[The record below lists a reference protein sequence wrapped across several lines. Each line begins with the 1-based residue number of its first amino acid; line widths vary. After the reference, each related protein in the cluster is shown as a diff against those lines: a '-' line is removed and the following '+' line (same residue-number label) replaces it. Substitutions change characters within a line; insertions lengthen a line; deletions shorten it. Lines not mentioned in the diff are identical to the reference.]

1 MAVPVFK
8 ERMAT
13 ADLAVMMPLKSVA
26 ATLRAD
32 IIARRAR
39 IGIIGLGY
47 VGLPLGTA
55 FAEVGFRVTGFDVD
69 IKRVTALNS
78 GVSHI
83 HDVSS
88 ARVGKLVSDGL
99 FHATAETA
107 QLADSDIVI
116 ICVPTPLTADGQPDL
131 TYVESATDYVARTLR
146 RGQLVILESTTYP
159 GTTREVVLPRLEA
172 TGLRAGRDFFLAFSP
187 ERVDPGNP
195 KFGITNTPKVTGG
208 LDEESTELATLFYR
222 QAVETVVPVSSP
234 ESAEMVKLMENT
246 FRAVNIALANEMAAI
261 CDRLGIDSW
270 EVIDAASTKP
280 FGFMAFYP
288 GPGVGG
294 HCIPLDPIYLA
305 WKMQQLDYHT
315 RFIALASAVNH
326 ERPHYVVSR
335 LAEALQNDG
344 KSLVG
349 ANVLVLGVAYK
360 ADIDDPRESPA
371 LDIIAALADQGAA
384 VSYHDPHIPTVL
396 TGGVHYTSDPLTADR
411 LETADCVLL
420 LTNHRAFDYS
430 FITRH
435 SRLIVDTRNAF
446 KNVAIGDDTTL
457 VRL

>member
-1 MAVPVFK
+1 MAVPVLK
-8 ERMAT
+8 EQWAT
-13 ADLAVMMPLKSVA
+13 ADLAVMMPA
-26 ATLRAD
+26 ATSLRAD

-55 FAEVGFRVTGFDVD
+55 FAEAGFRVTGFDVD
-69 IKRVTALNS
+69 IKRVAALNR
-78 GVSHI
+78 GTSHI

-88 ARVGKLVSDGL
+88 ARVGKLVKEGL

-107 QLADSDIVI
+107 QLTDADIVV
-116 ICVPTPLTADGQPDL
+116 ICVPTPLTSDGQPDL
-131 TYVESATDYVARTLR
+131 TYVESATSYVAQSLR
-146 RGQLVILESTTYP
+146 RGQLIILESTTYP
-159 GTTREVVLPRLEA
+159 GTTREVVLPRLEE

-208 LDEESTELATLFYR
+208 LDEESTELATIFYR
-222 QAVETVVPVSSP
+222 QAVETVIPVSTP

-261 CDRLGIDSW
+261 CDRLGIDAW

-305 WKMQQLDYHT
+305 WKMQQLDYQT
-315 RFIALASAVNH
+315 RFIALASEVNH
-326 ERPHYVVSR
+326 ERPHYVVAR
-335 LAEALQNDG
+335 TADALQTSG
-344 KSLVG
+344 KSLAG
-349 ANVLVLGVAYK
+349 ANVLVLGIAYK
-360 ADIDDPRESPA
+360 ADIDDARESPS
-371 LDIIAALADQGAA
+371 LDIIAALNDQGAE
-384 VSYHDPHIPTVL
+384 VSYHDPHIPTVV
-396 TGGVHYTSDPLTADR
+396 TGGERYASEPLTADR
-411 LETADCVLL
+411 LEAADCVLL
-420 LTNHRAFDYS
+420 LTNHAAFDYS
-430 FITRH
+430 FIARH
-435 SRLIVDTRNAF
+435 ARLIVDTRNAF
-446 KNVAIGDDTTL
+446 KHVAIGDDATL